1 MSMSSGAIA
10 VRRFVS
16 HEGAPPQTSIELCDL
31 LKRHAL
37 SGPLMYSGVH
47 ERAGWVRQDNLFD
60 TDFNP
65 ADCHQAPYLL
75 WAFRL
80 DKKEMPPEILKA
92 MIEVRCR
99 EMMTMHN
106 IRGVPAHLRQ
116 EIREDV
122 LEENLQDVLPKVKR
136 IDVAWNLQT
145 GVFYVFSTSNAVVE
159 SVIRLM
165 ALTFDLIFTELGS
178 GYLSGYQHEERH
190 PALSKLEPITW
201 ED

>member
-1 MSMSSGAIA
+1 MSMSSGAIG

-16 HEGAPPQTSIELCDL
+16 HEGPPPQSSVELCDL
-31 LKRHAL
+31 IRRHGL

-60 TDFNP
+60 TEFNS

-99 EMMTMHN
+99 EVQEMHN
-106 IRGVPAHLRQ
+106 IRGVPAGLRS
-116 EIREDV
+116 EIREDI
-122 LEENLQDVLPKVKR
+122 LNENLQDVLPKVKR
-136 IDVAWNLQT
+136 IDIAWNLQT
-145 GVFYVFSTSNAVVE
+145 GVLYIFSTSNAVIE
-159 SVIRLM
+159 AVIRLM
-165 ALTFDLIFTELGS
+165 SITFDLIFTELSS
-178 GYLSGYQHEERH
+178 GYLAAYDHDERH
-190 PALSKLEPITW
+190 EALAQLAPIDW
-201 ED
+201 EE